1 MEVEVEDV
9 GGLLVVVGGVGGVVV
24 DEGEDAVVE
33 VGVEAVGKYLIVI
46 LFVLKIIVID
56 D

>member
-9 GGLLVVVGGVGGVVV
+9 GGLLVVVGVY
-24 DEGEDAVVE
+24 EGEDAVVE

>member
-9 GGLLVVVGGVGGVVV
+9 GGLLVVVGGVVVY
-24 DEGEDAVVE
+24 EGEDAVVE

>member
-9 GGLLVVVGGVGGVVV
+9 GGLLVVVGGVVV